1 MDLQNIIFAGDSA
14 GGHLAITVAM
24 LAALRGFR
32 TPDAIMCH
40 YPVFS
45 INPHRFFPSMLISV
59 DEELLSSS
67 FMQFALTCFTRN
79 GGNVETNPILSPAHA
94 PDALLKLLPPVK
106 LMPCE
111 IDPLRDH
118 SFFFANRLLKLGKK
132 CEVYL
137 MKDHIHGW
145 NNIDTNY
152 VGVTEFSRSTTLTE
166 SILR

>member
-1 MDLQNIIFAGDSA
+1 
-14 GGHLAITVAM
+14 M

-32 TPDAIMCH
+32 MPDAILSH

-45 INPHRFFPSMLISV
+45 INPRRFFPSMLLSV

-67 FMQFALTCFTRN
+67 FMQFALNCFTHR

-118 SFFFANRLLKLGKK
+118 SFYFANRLLKLGNK
-132 CEVYL
+132 CEIYI

-152 VGVTEFSRSTTLTE
+152 VGVAEFRRSTTLTE
-166 SILR
+166 SIIR